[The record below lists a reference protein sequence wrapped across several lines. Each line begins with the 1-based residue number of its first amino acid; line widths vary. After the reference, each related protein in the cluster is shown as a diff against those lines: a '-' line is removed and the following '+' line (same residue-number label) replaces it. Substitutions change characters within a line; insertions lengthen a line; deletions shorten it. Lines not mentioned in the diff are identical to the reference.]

1 MLGFWV
7 KNTYLACSLHYDIIR
22 MSKPR
27 VLYISQHLTPY
38 LPETTMSHVSRMLPQ
53 GTHEK
58 GKEIRVFMPRFGKI
72 NERRHQLHEV
82 IRLSGMNLNV
92 NDTDHPLIIKVA
104 SIPSARIQVYFIDND
119 TYFKR
124 KACWKTP
131 TGTSSQ
137 TTMSA
142 AFSSPAA
149 CSRPCASWVGR
160 QTSFTAAAG

>member
-1 MLGFWV
+1 
-7 KNTYLACSLHYDIIR
+7 
-22 MSKPR
+22 
-27 VLYISQHLTPY
+27 
-38 LPETTMSHVSRMLPQ
+38 MLPQ

-58 GKEIRVFMPRFGKI
+58 GKEIRVFISFGKI

-124 KACWKTP
+124 KAVLEDADETLPDNDRPALLRRGCWK
-131 TGTSSQ
+131 
-137 TTMSA
+137 
-142 AFSSPAA
+142 
-149 CSRPCASWVGR
+149 PCANWVGL
-160 QTSFTAAAG
+160 QTSFTAADG